1 MRMNSKKN
9 LIEDRRDAA
18 MRLKE
23 QLSPERLKT
32 EKWHL
37 VAVSKGGLELAGIMN
52 ERLKLPIDFLFS
64 ATIYAPQ
71 NRDCEIACVSE
82 REEIVIHEN
91 LIEMF
96 DIQLDYIYGE
106 ASRKHEEKI
115 IPQIYKFR
123 KGRHF
128 AGVKGETVLLV
139 DEGAESGLKM
149 MTAIKTVMAMKPKA
163 VYLAVGVLP
172 SDVME
177 SLEPLVDGI
186 YYLYNIDDFVET
198 TTYYAS
204 LPAVKDATIETIL
217 GE

>member
-1 MRMNSKKN
+1 MNSQRN
-9 LIEDRRDAA
+9 LIEDRHDAA
-18 MRLKE
+18 LRLKE
-23 QLSPERLKT
+23 QLPTDRLKT

-37 VAVSKGGLELAGIMN
+37 VAVSKGGLELAGMMN
-52 ERLKLPIDFLFS
+52 ERLKLPIDFLFT

-71 NRDCEIACVSE
+71 NSECEIACVSE
-82 REEIVIHEN
+82 SEEIVIHDN
-91 LIEMF
+91 LVEMF

-115 IPQIYKFR
+115 ITQIYQNR

-139 DEGAESGLKM
+139 DERAESGLKL

-163 VYLAVGVLP
+163 VYVAVGVLP
-172 SDVME
+172 KDVME

-186 YYLYNIDDFVET
+186 YYLYDIDDFVET
-198 TTYYAS
+198 TSYYVS
-204 LPAVKDATIETIL
+204 LPSVNDETIETIL